1 MKITSKTTEHL
12 VLLKCFKLFFTVIAS
27 CLCPHVI
34 YINIIFITLH
44 VTGSAGNIQYI
55 QYGQCNVLIR
65 QRFICVSFFF
75 MVFFY
80 LNSHWWVLTLYFF
93 CSGLGEETILVQ
105 DSINRP
111 STRTIFFYTSYCC
124 QYQNDLSCLLPDS
137 FKLVAVKLGGGGG
150 NGSWFLIG
158 LKEGVSVFLIC

>member
-1 MKITSKTTEHL
+1 MKMTSKTTEHL
-12 VLLKCFKLFFTVIAS
+12 VLLKCFKLFFTVIAY
-27 CLCPHVI
+27 CLCLHVI
-34 YINIIFITLH
+34 YINIIIITLP

-75 MVFFY
+75 MFFFTWIVIDGY
-80 LNSHWWVLTLYFF
+80 WLSISF

-124 QYQNDLSCLLPDS
+124 QYQNDLSCLLPES
-137 FKLVAVKLGGGGG
+137 FKLVAVKLWG
-150 NGSWFLIG
+150 NGCWFLIG